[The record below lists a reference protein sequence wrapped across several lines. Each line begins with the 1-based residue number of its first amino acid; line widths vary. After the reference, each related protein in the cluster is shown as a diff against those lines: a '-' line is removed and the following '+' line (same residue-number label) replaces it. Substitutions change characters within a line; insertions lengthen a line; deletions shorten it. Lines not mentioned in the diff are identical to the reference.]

1 MKKIIAIM
9 LVVFM
14 AMGCAAM
21 AEKSTLVVSGS
32 ASVAL
37 EADCASAVLGV
48 NISGTDLT
56 SLQQQANSTVEAICA
71 ALVQAGMNE
80 KDITTNFIY
89 ITPNYNYGMS
99 YDGAPEFSGYTIE
112 NTLSIETDQID
123 MLGAYID
130 AAFAAGANS
139 FNSINFSAKNDA
151 EARKLALEMA
161 VQDARSKAEI
171 IAAASGMGI
180 ENIVEIQVGGISS
193 YAKSAY
199 DGFNGYAMESAAAT
213 GTTVRASQVLVT
225 ADVQITYEMM

>member
-1 MKKIIAIM
+1 MKRIISIL
-9 LVVFM
+9 LVLLLSVGGM
-14 AMGCAAM
+14 AL

-48 NISGTDLT
+48 NLSGKDLA
-56 SLQQQANSTVEAICA
+56 SLQKQVNTTVEAICD

-89 ITPNYNYGMS
+89 INPNYNYGMS
-99 YDGAPEFSGYTIE
+99 SYEQPEFAGYTIE

-123 MLGAYID
+123 MLGTYID

-161 VQDARSKAEI
+161 VQDARGKAEI

-180 ENIVEIQVGGISS
+180 ENIVEIQEGGISS

-199 DGFNGYAMESAAAT
+199 DGFNGYAMESSAAS
-213 GTTVRASQVLVT
+213 GTTVRASQVLVS
-225 ADVQITYEMM
+225 ADVQITYEMK